1 MGRKVNE
8 QMPIYIFKKIENFIK
23 KTKKQVNDIKI
34 FIIGFAFK
42 GEPETS
48 DMRDSTTLEMVQL
61 IKNLTSWEIFGYDP
75 IITKDEIEKLEIK
88 GVSLQEGFQD
98 ADCVLI
104 MNNHRSYGD
113 IDILGLLQRMK
124 KPALLFDGWHLFPLK
139 EIERIDGISYE
150 GLSGKN

>member
-1 MGRKVNE
+1 MISR
-8 QMPIYIFKKIENFIK
+8 FKKLLSKYRKFLFGNYRGH
-23 KTKKQVNDIKI
+23 VL
-34 FIIGFAFK
+34 
-42 GEPETS
+42 
-48 DMRDSTTLEMVQL
+48 STT
-61 IKNLTSWEIFGYDP
+61 ICG
-75 IITKDEIEKLEIK
+75 EIEKLEIK

-150 GLSGKN
+150 GLSGRN